1 MKNIS
6 TELKSVSKKAEDNR
20 DKIEGLSEKL
30 DVVETT
36 ASNDRSEAMDAR
48 SETNKLLL
56 ETKNSLQVLF
66 KQNMI
71 LHSRA
76 NIAERKRHIGI
87 AKLHGP
93 HLPQRVQGEDATKV
107 ARKLLRE
114 VFNVK
119 VSPSGIK
126 EAYRSCSD
134 QKAPII
140 VRLVSI
146 SIYFILI
153 MSVVASKEQT

>member
-1 MKNIS
+1 M
-6 TELKSVSKKAEDNR
+6 
-20 DKIEGLSEKL
+20 
-30 DVVETT
+30 
-36 ASNDRSEAMDAR
+36 
-48 SETNKLLL
+48 
-56 ETKNSLQVLF
+56 
-66 KQNMI
+66 
-71 LHSRA
+71 
-76 NIAERKRHIGI
+76 
-87 AKLHGP
+87 
-93 HLPQRVQGEDATKV
+93 
-107 ARKLLRE
+107 
-114 VFNVK
+114 K